1 VRGEWTSI
9 MHPATIA
16 GLGGDGE
23 SIMRLDD
30 MPESGNIEDRRGE
43 GGGFGGGGGFGI
55 PVGTGGLGI
64 GGMIVLGLIGY
75 ALGIDPFVLIN
86 GANVIVGGNQG
97 GYVQPDTRPSGR
109 TGTPNDEMG
118 RFVSRVLGSTEVQW
132 KDIFAK
138 DGQTYRAPK
147 LVMFSGATRSAC
159 GVAQSAMGPFYCP
172 NDKEVYLDTA
182 FFRELETRFRGCTGK
197 ACDFSKAYVIA
208 HEVGHHVQNLLGI
221 LPKVQQAQRAANS
234 RAESNHMQVMVE
246 LQADCFAGVWA
257 NHAQATTKFLDPGDI
272 DAALQTASAIG
283 DDTLQRKTQGQ
294 VVPDSFTHGS
304 AEQRKRWFSTGFR
317 EGNVKACNTF
327 ASANR
332 L

>member
-1 VRGEWTSI
+1 
-9 MHPATIA
+9 
-16 GLGGDGE
+16 
-23 SIMRLDD
+23 MRLDD
-30 MPESGNIEDRRGE
+30 MPESGNVEDRRGE
-43 GGGFGGGGGFGI
+43 GGGFGGGGGGFGL
-55 PVGTGGLGI
+55 PMGTGGLGI
-64 GGMIVLGLIGY
+64 GGMVVLGLIGW
-75 ALGIDPFVLIN
+75 AFGIDPFVLIN
-86 GANVIVGGNQG
+86 GANVIMGGNQG
-97 GYVQPDTRPSGR
+97 GYQQPYQQPRQPSGR
-109 TGTPNDEMG
+109 TGTPSDEAG
-118 RFVSRVLGSTEVQW
+118 RFVARVLGSTEVQW

-159 GVAQSAMGPFYCP
+159 GTAQSAMGPFYCP
-172 NDKEVYLDTA
+172 NDQEVYLDTA

-221 LPKVQQAQRAANS
+221 LPKVQQAQRAATS
-234 RAESNHMQVMVE
+234 RADSNHMQVMVE

-257 NHAQATTKFLDPGDI
+257 NHAQERTKFLDPGDI

-304 AEQRKRWFSTGFR
+304 AEQRKRWFSTGFQQ
-317 EGNVKACNTF
+317 GTTKACNTF
-327 ASANR
+327 AAANR